1 MNFRPLLHDTG
12 RLTQVELNAYFKV
25 RDAVNEIDAKL
36 KDMKKAGKDTYDI
49 ELELNMAKDK
59 LKQGMFKMAQTY
71 LDGVKVRLEK
81 LGA

>member
-1 MNFRPLLHDTG
+1 
-12 RLTQVELNAYFKV
+12 
-25 RDAVNEIDAKL
+25 
-36 KDMKKAGKDTYDI
+36 MKKSGQDTFDI

-71 LDGVKVRLEK
+71 LDGVKIRLEK